1 MTVPRVIQLRVCVI
15 IPCFRVKAHISDVIR
30 HIPTSVS
37 KIYVVDDCCPES
49 SGKYVQENVEDLR
62 VEVLFN
68 DVNLGVGGALKTGYK
83 KGLAEGFD
91 IFIKIDGDGQMDPKL
106 VPFFIDPILN
116 KRADYTKGSRFHS
129 LNSLE
134 GMPTIRK
141 LGNSILSLVNKFS
154 SGYWDVM
161 DPTNGFTAIHKT
173 ALGQLPLD
181 KISNRYFFESDML
194 FRLGTIRAVVKDIP
208 MDAVYADE
216 SSNLKVGKVIFE
228 FVPLYIKAFFKRT
241 MYCYFLRDFNVGTLE
256 LVVGSLLFL
265 FGTVFGSWK
274 WLLAAAE
281 NEVASTGTVMIA
293 SIPIILGFQL
303 LLSAFHFDIANIPNT
318 PIQCDG
324 RSNGID
330 E

>member
-91 IFIKIDGDGQMDPKL
+91 IFIKIDGDGQMNPKL
-106 VPFFIDPILN
+106 IPFFIDPIIS
-116 KRADYTKGSRFHS
+116 KKADYTKGSRFHS

-216 SSNLKVGKVIFE
+216 SSNLKVGEVIFE

-241 MYCYFLRDFNVGTLE
+241 MYCYFLRDFNVATLE
-256 LVVGSLLFL
+256 MSIGFALFSFGIT
-265 FGTVFGSWK
+265 FGTWH
-274 WLLAAAE
+274 WLTSAA
-281 NEVASTGTVMIA
+281 NNQFASTGTVMIA
-293 SIPIILGFQL
+293 SIPLILGFQL
-303 LLSAFHFDIANIPNT
+303 LLSALHFDIANIPRKPLQRLLRN
-318 PIQCDG
+318 
-324 RSNGID
+324 
-330 E
+330 

>member
-1 MTVPRVIQLRVCVI
+1 MRVCVI
-15 IPCFRVKAHISDVIR
+15 IPCFRVKAHIIDVIR

-241 MYCYFLRDFNVGTLE
+241 MYCYFLRDFNVATLE
-256 LVVGSLLFL
+256 MSIGFALFSFGIT
-265 FGTVFGSWK
+265 FGTWH
-274 WLLAAAE
+274 WLTSAA
-281 NEVASTGTVMIA
+281 NNQFASTGTVMIA
-293 SIPIILGFQL
+293 SIPLILGFQL
-303 LLSAFHFDIANIPNT
+303 LLSALHFDIANIPRKPLQRLLRN
-318 PIQCDG
+318 
-324 RSNGID
+324 
-330 E
+330 

>member
-1 MTVPRVIQLRVCVI
+1 LTVPRVIQLRVCVI

-91 IFIKIDGDGQMDPKL
+91 IFIKIDGDGQMNPKL
-106 VPFFIDPILN
+106 TPFFIDPIIS
-116 KRADYTKGSRFHS
+116 KKADYTKGSRFHS

-216 SSNLKVGKVIFE
+216 SSNLKVGEVIFE

-241 MYCYFLRDFNVGTLE
+241 MYCYFLRDFNVATLE
-256 LVVGSLLFL
+256 MSIGFALFSFGIT
-265 FGTVFGSWK
+265 FGTWH
-274 WLLAAAE
+274 WLTSAA
-281 NEVASTGTVMIA
+281 NNQFASTGTVMIA
-293 SIPIILGFQL
+293 SIPLILGFQL
-303 LLSAFHFDIANIPNT
+303 LLSALHFDIANIPRKPLQRLLRN
-318 PIQCDG
+318 
-324 RSNGID
+324 
-330 E
+330 

>member
-15 IPCFRVKAHISDVIR
+15 IPCFRVKAHISDVIK
-30 HIPTSVS
+30 HIPSSVS

-91 IFIKIDGDGQMDPKL
+91 IFIKIDGDGQMNPKL
-106 VPFFIDPILN
+106 TPFFIDPIIS
-116 KRADYTKGSRFHS
+116 KKADYTKGSRFHS

-216 SSNLKVGKVIFE
+216 SSNLKVGEVIFE
-228 FVPLYIKAFFKRT
+228 FVPLYVKAFFKRT
-241 MYCYFLRDFNVGTLE
+241 MYCYFLRDFNVATLE
-256 LVVGSLLFL
+256 MSIGFALFSFGIT
-265 FGTVFGSWK
+265 FGTWH
-274 WLLAAAE
+274 WLTSAA
-281 NEVASTGTVMIA
+281 NNQFASTGTVMIA
-293 SIPIILGFQL
+293 SIPLILGFQL
-303 LLSAFHFDIANIPNT
+303 LLSALHFDIANIPRKPLQRLLRN
-318 PIQCDG
+318 
-324 RSNGID
+324 
-330 E
+330 

>member
-1 MTVPRVIQLRVCVI
+1 M
-15 IPCFRVKAHISDVIR
+15 IR

-194 FRLGTIRAVVKDIP
+194 FRLGTLRAVVKDIP
-208 MDAVYADE
+208 MDAVYGDE
-216 SSNLKVGKVIFE
+216 SSNLKVGEVIFE
-228 FVPLYIKAFFKRT
+228 FIPLYIKAFFKRT

-256 LVVGSLLFL
+256 FIIGSLLFL
-265 FGTVFGSWK
+265 FGLVFGGLNWFLS
-274 WLLAAAE
+274 AE
-281 NEVASTGTVMIA
+281 NQEMASTGTVMIA

-303 LLSAFHFDIANIPNT
+303 LLSAFHFDIANVPKIVLQK
-318 PIQCDG
+318 IELQAG
-324 RSNGID
+324 G
-330 E
+330 

>member
-15 IPCFRVKAHISDVIR
+15 IPCFRVKAHIIDVIR

-91 IFIKIDGDGQMDPKL
+91 IFIKIDGDGQMNPKL
-106 VPFFIDPILN
+106 IPFFIDPIIS
-116 KRADYTKGSRFHS
+116 KKADYTKGSRFHS

-216 SSNLKVGKVIFE
+216 SSNLKVGEVIFE

-256 LVVGSLLFL
+256 FIIGSLLFL
-265 FGTVFGSWK
+265 FGLVFGGLNWFLS
-274 WLLAAAE
+274 AE
-281 NEVASTGTVMIA
+281 NQEMASTGTVMIA

-303 LLSAFHFDIANIPNT
+303 LLSAFHFDIANVPKIVLQK
-318 PIQCDG
+318 IELQAG
-324 RSNGID
+324 G
-330 E
+330 

>member
-1 MTVPRVIQLRVCVI
+1 M
-15 IPCFRVKAHISDVIR
+15 IR

-91 IFIKIDGDGQMDPKL
+91 IFIKIDGDGQMNPKL
-106 VPFFIDPILN
+106 TPFFIDPIIS
-116 KRADYTKGSRFHS
+116 KKADYTKGSRFHS

-216 SSNLKVGKVIFE
+216 SSNLKVGEVIFE

-256 LVVGSLLFL
+256 FIIGSLLFL
-265 FGTVFGSWK
+265 FGLVFGGLNWFLS
-274 WLLAAAE
+274 AE
-281 NEVASTGTVMIA
+281 KQEMASTGTVMIA

-303 LLSAFHFDIANIPNT
+303 LLSAFHFDIANVPKIVLQK
-318 PIQCDG
+318 IELQAG
-324 RSNGID
+324 G
-330 E
+330 

>member
-91 IFIKIDGDGQMDPKL
+91 IFIKIDGDGQMNPKL
-106 VPFFIDPILN
+106 TPFFIDPIIS
-116 KRADYTKGSRFHS
+116 KKADYTKGSRFHS

-216 SSNLKVGKVIFE
+216 SSNLKVGEVIFE

-241 MYCYFLRDFNVGTLE
+241 MYCYFLRDFNVATLE
-256 LVVGSLLFL
+256 MSIGFALFSFGIT
-265 FGTVFGSWK
+265 FGTWH
-274 WLLAAAE
+274 WLTSAA
-281 NEVASTGTVMIA
+281 NNQFASTGTVMIA
-293 SIPIILGFQL
+293 SIPLILGFQL
-303 LLSAFHFDIANIPNT
+303 LLSALHFDIANIPRKPLQRLLRN
-318 PIQCDG
+318 
-324 RSNGID
+324 
-330 E
+330 

>member
-1 MTVPRVIQLRVCVI
+1 
-15 IPCFRVKAHISDVIR
+15 VIR

-91 IFIKIDGDGQMDPKL
+91 IFIKIDGDGQMNPKL
-106 VPFFIDPILN
+106 IPFFIDPIIS
-116 KRADYTKGSRFHS
+116 KKADYTKGSRFHS

-216 SSNLKVGKVIFE
+216 SSNLKVGEVIFE
-228 FVPLYIKAFFKRT
+228 FVPLYVKAFFKRT
-241 MYCYFLRDFNVGTLE
+241 MYCYFLRDFNVATLE
-256 LVVGSLLFL
+256 MSIGFALFSFGIT
-265 FGTVFGSWK
+265 FGTWH
-274 WLLAAAE
+274 WLTSAA
-281 NEVASTGTVMIA
+281 NNQFASTGTVMIA
-293 SIPIILGFQL
+293 SIPLILGFQL
-303 LLSAFHFDIANIPNT
+303 LLSALHFDIANIPRKPLQRLLRN
-318 PIQCDG
+318 
-324 RSNGID
+324 
-330 E
+330 

>member
-1 MTVPRVIQLRVCVI
+1 LRVCVI
-15 IPCFRVKAHISDVIR
+15 IPCFRVKAHIIDVIR

-91 IFIKIDGDGQMDPKL
+91 IFIKIDGDGQMNPKL
-106 VPFFIDPILN
+106 IPFFIDPIIS
-116 KRADYTKGSRFHS
+116 KKADYTKGSRFHS

-216 SSNLKVGKVIFE
+216 SSNLKVGEVIFE

-256 LVVGSLLFL
+256 FIIGSLLFL
-265 FGTVFGSWK
+265 FGLVFGGLNWFLS
-274 WLLAAAE
+274 AE
-281 NEVASTGTVMIA
+281 NQEMASTGTVMIA

-303 LLSAFHFDIANIPNT
+303 LLSAFHFDIANVPKIVLQK
-318 PIQCDG
+318 IELQAG
-324 RSNGID
+324 G
-330 E
+330 

>member
-15 IPCFRVKAHISDVIR
+15 IPCFRVKAHIIDVIR

-91 IFIKIDGDGQMDPKL
+91 IFIKIDGDGQMNPKL
-106 VPFFIDPILN
+106 TPFFIDPIIS
-116 KRADYTKGSRFHS
+116 KKADYTKGSRFHS

-216 SSNLKVGKVIFE
+216 SSNLKVGEVIFE

-256 LVVGSLLFL
+256 FIIGSLLFL
-265 FGTVFGSWK
+265 FGLVFGGLNWFLS
-274 WLLAAAE
+274 AE
-281 NEVASTGTVMIA
+281 NQEMASTGTVMIA

-303 LLSAFHFDIANIPNT
+303 LLSAFHFDIANVPKIVLQK
-318 PIQCDG
+318 IELQAG
-324 RSNGID
+324 G
-330 E
+330 

>member
-91 IFIKIDGDGQMDPKL
+91 IFIKIDGDGQMNPKL
-106 VPFFIDPILN
+106 IPFFIDPIIS
-116 KRADYTKGSRFHS
+116 KKADYTKGSRFHS

-216 SSNLKVGKVIFE
+216 SSNLKVGEVIFE

-256 LVVGSLLFL
+256 FIIGSLLFL
-265 FGTVFGSWK
+265 FGLIFGGLNWFLS
-274 WLLAAAE
+274 AE
-281 NEVASTGTVMIA
+281 NQEMASTGTVMIA

-303 LLSAFHFDIANIPNT
+303 LLSAFHFDIANVPKIVLQK
-318 PIQCDG
+318 IELQAG
-324 RSNGID
+324 G
-330 E
+330 

>member
-15 IPCFRVKAHISDVIR
+15 IPCFRVKAHIIDVIR

-91 IFIKIDGDGQMDPKL
+91 IFIKIDGDGQMNPKL
-106 VPFFIDPILN
+106 IPFFIDPIIS
-116 KRADYTKGSRFHS
+116 KKADYTKGSRFHS

-216 SSNLKVGKVIFE
+216 SSNLKVGEVIFE

-241 MYCYFLRDFNVGTLE
+241 MYCYFLRDFNVATLE
-256 LVVGSLLFL
+256 MSIGFALFSFGIT
-265 FGTVFGSWK
+265 FGTWH
-274 WLLAAAE
+274 WLTSAA
-281 NEVASTGTVMIA
+281 NNQFASTGTVMIA
-293 SIPIILGFQL
+293 SIPLILGFQL
-303 LLSAFHFDIANIPNT
+303 LLSALHFDIANIPRKPLQRLLRN
-318 PIQCDG
+318 
-324 RSNGID
+324 
-330 E
+330 

>member
-1 MTVPRVIQLRVCVI
+1 LTVPRVIQLRVCVI
-15 IPCFRVKAHISDVIR
+15 IPCFRVKAHIIDVIR

-91 IFIKIDGDGQMDPKL
+91 IFIKIDGDGQMNPKL
-106 VPFFIDPILN
+106 IPFFIDPIIS
-116 KRADYTKGSRFHS
+116 KKADYTKGSRFHS

-216 SSNLKVGKVIFE
+216 SSNLKVGEVIFE

-256 LVVGSLLFL
+256 FIIGSLLFL
-265 FGTVFGSWK
+265 FGLVFGGLNWFLS
-274 WLLAAAE
+274 AE
-281 NEVASTGTVMIA
+281 NQEMASTGTVMIA

-303 LLSAFHFDIANIPNT
+303 LLSAFHFDIANVPKIVLQK
-318 PIQCDG
+318 IELQAG
-324 RSNGID
+324 G
-330 E
+330 

>member
-1 MTVPRVIQLRVCVI
+1 LTVPRVIQLRVCVI

-91 IFIKIDGDGQMDPKL
+91 IFIKIDGDGQMNPKL
-106 VPFFIDPILN
+106 IPFFIDPIIS
-116 KRADYTKGSRFHS
+116 KKADYTKGSRFHS

-216 SSNLKVGKVIFE
+216 SSNLKVGEVIFE
-228 FVPLYIKAFFKRT
+228 FVPLYVKAFFKRT

-256 LVVGSLLFL
+256 FIIGSLLFL
-265 FGTVFGSWK
+265 FGLVFGGLNWFLS
-274 WLLAAAE
+274 AE
-281 NEVASTGTVMIA
+281 NQEMASTGTVMIA

-303 LLSAFHFDIANIPNT
+303 LLSAFHFDIANVPKIVLQK
-318 PIQCDG
+318 IELQAG
-324 RSNGID
+324 G
-330 E
+330 

>member
-1 MTVPRVIQLRVCVI
+1 
-15 IPCFRVKAHISDVIR
+15 
-30 HIPTSVS
+30 
-37 KIYVVDDCCPES
+37 
-49 SGKYVQENVEDLR
+49 
-62 VEVLFN
+62 
-68 DVNLGVGGALKTGYK
+68 VNLGVGGALKTGYK

-91 IFIKIDGDGQMDPKL
+91 IFIKIDGDGQMNPKL
-106 VPFFIDPILN
+106 IPFFIDPIIS
-116 KRADYTKGSRFHS
+116 KKADYTKGSRFHS

-216 SSNLKVGKVIFE
+216 SSNLKVGEVIFE

-241 MYCYFLRDFNVGTLE
+241 MYCYFLRDFNVATLE
-256 LVVGSLLFL
+256 MSIGFALFSFGIT
-265 FGTVFGSWK
+265 FGTWH
-274 WLLAAAE
+274 WLTSAA
-281 NEVASTGTVMIA
+281 NNQFASTGTVMIA
-293 SIPIILGFQL
+293 SIPLILGFQL
-303 LLSAFHFDIANIPNT
+303 LLSALHFDIANIPRKPLQRLLRN
-318 PIQCDG
+318 
-324 RSNGID
+324 
-330 E
+330 

>member
-15 IPCFRVKAHISDVIR
+15 IPCFLVKARISDVIR

-91 IFIKIDGDGQMDPKL
+91 IFIKIDGDGQMNPKL
-106 VPFFIDPILN
+106 IPFFIDPIIS
-116 KRADYTKGSRFHS
+116 KKADYTKGSRFHS

-216 SSNLKVGKVIFE
+216 SSNLKVGEVIFE

-241 MYCYFLRDFNVGTLE
+241 MYCYFLRDFNVATLE
-256 LVVGSLLFL
+256 MSIGFALFSFGIT
-265 FGTVFGSWK
+265 FGTWH
-274 WLLAAAE
+274 WLTSAA
-281 NEVASTGTVMIA
+281 NNQFASTGTVMIA
-293 SIPIILGFQL
+293 SIPLILGFQL
-303 LLSAFHFDIANIPNT
+303 LLSALHFDIANIPRKPLQRLLRN
-318 PIQCDG
+318 
-324 RSNGID
+324 
-330 E
+330 

>member
-1 MTVPRVIQLRVCVI
+1 MKVCVI
-15 IPCFRVKAHISDVIR
+15 IPCFRVKAHISDVIK
-30 HIPTSVS
+30 HIPSSVS

-91 IFIKIDGDGQMDPKL
+91 IFIKIDGDGQMNPKL
-106 VPFFIDPILN
+106 TPFFIDPIIS
-116 KRADYTKGSRFHS
+116 KKADYTKGSRFHS

-216 SSNLKVGKVIFE
+216 SSNLKVGEVIFE
-228 FVPLYIKAFFKRT
+228 FVPLYVKAFFKRT
-241 MYCYFLRDFNVGTLE
+241 MYCYFLRDFNVATLE
-256 LVVGSLLFL
+256 MSIGFALFSFGIT
-265 FGTVFGSWK
+265 FGTWH
-274 WLLAAAE
+274 WLTSAA
-281 NEVASTGTVMIA
+281 NNQFASTGTVMIA
-293 SIPIILGFQL
+293 SIPLILGFQL
-303 LLSAFHFDIANIPNT
+303 LLSALHFDIANIPRKPLQRLLRN
-318 PIQCDG
+318 
-324 RSNGID
+324 
-330 E
+330 

>member
-1 MTVPRVIQLRVCVI
+1 M
-15 IPCFRVKAHISDVIR
+15 IR

-91 IFIKIDGDGQMDPKL
+91 IFIKIDGDGQMNPKL
-106 VPFFIDPILN
+106 IPFFIDPIIS
-116 KRADYTKGSRFHS
+116 KKADYTKGSRFHS

-194 FRLGTIRAVVKDIP
+194 FRLGTLRAVVKDIP
-208 MDAVYADE
+208 MDAVYGDE
-216 SSNLKVGKVIFE
+216 SSNLKVGEVIFE
-228 FVPLYIKAFFKRT
+228 FIPLYIKAFFKRT
-241 MYCYFLRDFNVGTLE
+241 MYCYFLRDFNVATLE
-256 LVVGSLLFL
+256 MSIGFALFSFGIT
-265 FGTVFGSWK
+265 FGTWH
-274 WLLAAAE
+274 WLTSAA
-281 NEVASTGTVMIA
+281 NNQFASTGTVMIA
-293 SIPIILGFQL
+293 SIPLILGFQL
-303 LLSAFHFDIANIPNT
+303 LLSALHFDIANIPRKPLQRLLRN
-318 PIQCDG
+318 
-324 RSNGID
+324 
-330 E
+330 

>member
-15 IPCFRVKAHISDVIR
+15 IPCFRVKAHISDVIK
-30 HIPTSVS
+30 HIPSSVS

-91 IFIKIDGDGQMDPKL
+91 IFIKIDGDGQMNPKL
-106 VPFFIDPILN
+106 TPFFIDPIIS
-116 KRADYTKGSRFHS
+116 KKADYTKGSRFHS

-216 SSNLKVGKVIFE
+216 SSNLKVGEVIFE

-241 MYCYFLRDFNVGTLE
+241 MYCYFLRDFNVATLE
-256 LVVGSLLFL
+256 MSIGFALFSFGIT
-265 FGTVFGSWK
+265 FGTWH
-274 WLLAAAE
+274 WLTSAA
-281 NEVASTGTVMIA
+281 NNQFASTGTVMIA
-293 SIPIILGFQL
+293 SIPLILGFQL
-303 LLSAFHFDIANIPNT
+303 LLSALHFDIANIPRKPLQRLLRN
-318 PIQCDG
+318 
-324 RSNGID
+324 
-330 E
+330 